1 MTDYYEDA
9 CYLSNSEAEPDSEA
23 EECSDSIG
31 TNKPAISSSGSTT
44 TAGNKPEQLN
54 WDETQALLNT
64 WMGELDSLQA
74 VSAKPFTFVCFTL
87 QFTFHLGSKELATFP
102 CRRHFCLFLSRVLGS
117 N

>member
-44 TAGNKPEQLN
+44 TTGNKPEQLN

-74 VSAKPFTFVCFTL
+74 VSAKPFTFFLFYLTVHL
-87 QFTFHLGSKELATFP
+87 SPQF
-102 CRRHFCLFLSRVLGS
+102 
-117 N
+117 